1 LKNLTNAL
9 DSLKNLIANEIEEK
23 ELKETTKI

>member
-9 DSLKNLIANEIEEK
+9 DSLKNLIANKIEEK
-23 ELKETTKI
+23 ELGETTKI

>member
-9 DSLKNLIANEIEEK
+9 DSLKNLIANKIEEK
-23 ELKETTKI
+23 ELEETTKI

>member
-1 LKNLTNAL
+1 LKNLTKAL
-9 DSLKNLIANEIEEK
+9 DSLKNLIANKIEEK